1 MVVARELA
9 RAPTLLVAA
18 QPTRGV
24 DIGAV
29 EAIRQHIIQAR
40 DRGAAILLIS
50 ADLAEV
56 LSLSDRILVLYRG
69 RVAGTTVSAEAD
81 ETQLGLLMS
90 GGNA

>member
-9 RAPTLLVAA
+9 REPALLVAA

-29 EAIRQHIIQAR
+29 EAIRQRVIEAR
-40 DRGAAILLIS
+40 DRGAAVLLIS
-50 ADLAEV
+50 ADLGEI

-69 RVAGTTVSAEAD
+69 RVAGTFASGEAD
-81 ETQLGLLMS
+81 ETRLGLLMS